1 MHIQFG
7 GGGGGVNAC
16 LNDKTRI
23 VQVSDVEYVKVEA

>member
-1 MHIQFG
+1 MHIQF
-7 GGGGGVNAC
+7 GGGGVNAC